1 MIGCEVNKEEYDDE
15 GYEEDMSLSMNPAHM
30 VSDMMER
37 DKIFIEAEYQLG
49 RISMATRDYTTEFIN
64 KYLEAL
70 DA

>member
-1 MIGCEVNKEEYDDE
+1 MIGCEVCAEEYDDDEE
-15 GYEEDMSLSMNPAHM
+15 GMHVGRY

-37 DKIFIEAEYQLG
+37 DKVFIEAEYQLG

>member
-1 MIGCEVNKEEYDDE
+1 MIGCEVDQAQYDD
-15 GYEEDMSLSMNPAHM
+15 YEEENEDLVFNPTRM
-30 VSDMMER
+30 VADTMER

>member
-1 MIGCEVNKEEYDDE
+1 MIGCEIDQEEYEDEDDFN
-15 GYEEDMSLSMNPAHM
+15 GIQYLGDL
-30 VSDMMER
+30 MER

-49 RISMATRDYTTEFIN
+49 RISMDTRDYTTEFIN

>member
-1 MIGCEVNKEEYDDE
+1 MIGCEVCAEEYEDDDE
-15 GYEEDMSLSMNPAHM
+15 GMNVGRY

-49 RISMATRDYTTEFIN
+49 RISMETRDYTTEFIN
-64 KYLEAL
+64 KYLETL

>member
-1 MIGCEVNKEEYDDE
+1 MIGCEVDQEEYEDE
-15 GYEEDMSLSMNPAHM
+15 DGDCNICRL

-70 DA
+70 DV

>member
-1 MIGCEVNKEEYDDE
+1 MIGCEVAQEEYDDE
-15 GYEEDMSLSMNPAHM
+15 ENGLDVIWMTK
-30 VSDMMER
+30 DMMER

-49 RISMATRDYTTEFIN
+49 RISMETRDYTTEFIN